1 MTFTKL
7 EKFQFTGNI
16 VLEGAGLVLLLLF
29 FLVFSFSTKQVL
41 LILNKTS
48 SALLLISSLL
58 SVLGISSNVSVRNE
72 IKINSYMK
80 TLSVLLAYIVIV
92 CAILLPVWTIWYCVK
107 ANCSAEI
114 IYYLATCTFIFSSII
129 IFMIYKCI
137 KLLN

>member
-1 MTFTKL
+1 ML
-7 EKFQFTGNI
+7 
-16 VLEGAGLVLLLLF
+16 LEGAGLVLLLLF

-58 SVLGISSNVSVRNE
+58 SVLGISSNVNVHNE

-92 CAILLPVWTIWYCVK
+92 CAILLPIWTIWYCVK
-107 ANCSAEI
+107 ANCSEEI
-114 IYYLATCTFIFSSII
+114 IYYLSTCTFIFSSII
-129 IFMIYKCI
+129 IFMICSCI
-137 KLLN
+137 KWLN

>member
-1 MTFTKL
+1 MCMKL
-7 EKFQFTGNI
+7 EKFHFMSNI

-29 FLVFSFSTKQVL
+29 FLGFSFSTKQVL

-58 SVLGISSNVSVRNE
+58 SVLRISSNVSVRNE

-92 CAILLPVWTIWYCVK
+92 CAIILPVWTIWYCIEV
-107 ANCSAEI
+107 NCSAEI